1 MADDVTN
8 EQILDDV
15 ESAILRSLPIGL
27 REKVLDAVWQVL
39 TDNRADQKD
48 EEQS

>member
-1 MADDVTN
+1 VDVSN
-8 EQILDDV
+8 QQILDDV

-39 TDNRADQKD
+39 ADNRTEED
-48 EEQS
+48 EG